1 MPPRADRAR
10 GGAAMTRLRG
20 LAGAVLAAAVVA
32 PALAGQPKAAVTVA
46 QIEDWMQSQNNWGR
60 WGAADQL
67 GAVNLIT
74 DAKRKQ
80 AAALVKTGTVV
91 SLAHEPRIIPKEQPE
106 ATAYLAIQLGM
117 RETDSGFTVEQQAFS
132 FHGSSF
138 THLDALCH
146 GDHHGK
152 LYNGYSWKDTIAA
165 GGCKQLGIDAL
176 GKQGVV
182 TRGVLIDMPRL
193 KGVKAL
199 PPDTKVTV
207 DDIEAWEKQAGVRI
221 GAGDAIFLH
230 TGRWQSGKTSGYDIS
245 VAPWLH
251 RRDVAIVSSDGIQDV
266 ILRDPSLPGTNLPLH
281 HYILVALGANILD
294 NADLT
299 AAAETAARLRRWE
312 FMVTIAPVGVPGGT
326 GYPVNPLAIF

>member
-1 MPPRADRAR
+1 MTRPSYFV
-10 GGAAMTRLRG
+10 GGALVAAIVIAPATLD
-20 LAGAVLAAAVVA
+20 VTKIVNVTAAAR
-32 PALAGQPKAAVTVA
+32 PAVTVA
-46 QIEDWMQSQNNWGR
+46 QVEEWMRTQNNWGR
-60 WGAADQL
+60 WGPADQL

-80 AAALVKTGTVV
+80 AAALVKTGEVV
-91 SLAHEPRIIPKEQPE
+91 SLAHTPTIIPKEKPE
-106 ATAYLAIQLGM
+106 ASAYLALQLGL
-117 RETDSGFTVEQQAFS
+117 RESDSGFTVEQQAFS
-132 FHGSSF
+132 FHGSTF

-152 LYNGYSWKDTIAA
+152 MYNGYPWKETVAA
-165 GGCKQLGIDAL
+165 DGCKRLGIDAL
-176 GKQGVV
+176 GSKGIV
-182 TRGVLIDMPRL
+182 TRGVLIDIPRL
-193 KGVKAL
+193 KGVKTLA
-199 PPDTKVTV
+199 PDTKVYV
-207 DDIEAWEKQAGVRI
+207 KDIEAWEKMAGVKI

-230 TGRWQSGKTSGYDIS
+230 SGRWQSGKTSGYDIS

-251 RRDVAIVSSDGIQDV
+251 KRDVAIVSSDGIQDV
-266 ILRDPSLPGTNLPLH
+266 ILRDPDLPGTFLPLH

-299 AAAETAARLRRWE
+299 VVAEVAARLRRWE